1 MTNQEFNC
9 NISVN
14 ITPTEAFKMISRVS
28 EWWVKDVEGK
38 TEKLKDEFT
47 VLFGTT
53 WVAFKITEVIPEKK
67 IVWSVTD
74 NTHYWLQNDKHE
86 WTNTKMIF
94 EIISKDNKT
103 ILHYTHEGLVPEKEC
118 YAMCEKGWSMVIK
131 DSLFNFI
138 TTGKTK

>member
-28 EWWVKDVEGK
+28 EWGVKDVGGK

-53 WVAFKITEVIPEKK
+53 
-67 IVWSVTD
+67 
-74 NTHYWLQNDKHE
+74 
-86 WTNTKMIF
+86 
-94 EIISKDNKT
+94 
-103 ILHYTHEGLVPEKEC
+103 
-118 YAMCEKGWSMVIK
+118 
-131 DSLFNFI
+131 
-138 TTGKTK
+138 